1 MDVVEVGV
9 YGAIGAFLEQPPLVV
24 EAESLE
30 KLVKVLN
37 SVPPFDEL
45 FPEQNALFFERC
57 SVRTLYCICFF
68 HSKHKLPE
76 K

>member
-30 KLVKVLN
+30 KPSAHWQRGGPAATGKPRIVAGAGPGEIAAGL
-37 SVPPFDEL
+37 
-45 FPEQNALFFERC
+45 
-57 SVRTLYCICFF
+57 I
-68 HSKHKLPE
+68 
-76 K
+76 